1 MIKELKE
8 ILNALPYKLRIMGC
22 IAVAELLILML
33 VLFWP
38 VEEKKINTFQDI
50 EPIEDAI
57 AIEDVQ
63 ITTQRSSPPPPPTPQ
78 VPVPVPN
85 DEIIEQEPIVL
96 EDLDIQEWA
105 KTLEVQGRGPG
116 GNSDQVAAN
125 PAQSPSL
132 VRIVEPTVP
141 QEAKKANIKAE
152 IWVSFLVNTEGNVE
166 EASISRIKLYDKKG
180 ESYEIVKSINYGLP
194 EATIDAALRWKFRPA
209 KDGGEPVRAYTEHI
223 FSFGF

>member
-1 MIKELKE
+1 
-8 ILNALPYKLRIMGC
+8 
-22 IAVAELLILML
+22 ML
-33 VLFWP
+33 SLFYFWP
-38 VEEKKINTFQDI
+38 VQQKQGGAFQDI
-50 EPIEDAI
+50 DPIEDAI

-85 DEIIEQEPIVL
+85 DQVIEEDPIVL
-96 EDLDIQEWA
+96 EDLNIQNLPNPLNE
-105 KTLEVQGRGPG
+105 TGRGPG
-116 GNSDQVAAN
+116 GDSNQVAAN
-125 PAQSPSL
+125 PDQSPSL

-141 QEAKKANIKAE
+141 EAAKKADVKAE

-166 EASISRIKLYDKKG
+166 EASISHIKLYDKKG
-180 ESYEIVKSINYGLP
+180 ESFEIVQSINYGLA

-209 KDGGEPVRAYTEHI
+209 KVEGKPVRAFTEHI

>member
-1 MIKELKE
+1 
-8 ILNALPYKLRIMGC
+8 MGT
-22 IAVAELLILML
+22 IIVAEVLMIAL
-33 VLFWP
+33 FLFWP
-38 VEEKKINTFQDI
+38 VEQKSGGTYQDF
-50 EPIEDAI
+50 EPIDDAI

-85 DEIIEQEPIVL
+85 DQIIEEEPIVVEEL
-96 EDLDIQEWA
+96 NRQNLPNPIEEIG
-105 KTLEVQGRGPG
+105 TGPG
-116 GNSDQVAAN
+116 GEGDQVAAN
-125 PAQSPSL
+125 PEQSPSL

-141 QEAKKANIKAE
+141 EEAKKADIKAE

-180 ESYEIVKSINYGLP
+180 DSFEIVNSINYGLT
-194 EATIDAALRWKFRPA
+194 EATLEAALKWKFRPA
-209 KDGGEPVRAYTEHI
+209 KNNGEPVKAFTEHI

>member
-1 MIKELKE
+1 
-8 ILNALPYKLRIMGC
+8 MGG
-22 IAVAELLILML
+22 IIVAELLMISL

-38 VEEKKINTFQDI
+38 VRENKSTTFQDI

-85 DEIIEQEPIVL
+85 DQIIEEDPIVI
-96 EDLDIQEWA
+96 EDLNRQNLPNPINETGSGA
-105 KTLEVQGRGPG
+105 G
-116 GNSDQVAAN
+116 GNTSGAIAAN
-125 PAQSPSL
+125 PEQSPSL

-141 QEAKKANIKAE
+141 EAAKKADVKAE

-180 ESYEIVKSINYGLP
+180 DSFKIVNSINYGLA

-209 KDGGEPVRAYTEHI
+209 KNNGEPVKAFTEHI